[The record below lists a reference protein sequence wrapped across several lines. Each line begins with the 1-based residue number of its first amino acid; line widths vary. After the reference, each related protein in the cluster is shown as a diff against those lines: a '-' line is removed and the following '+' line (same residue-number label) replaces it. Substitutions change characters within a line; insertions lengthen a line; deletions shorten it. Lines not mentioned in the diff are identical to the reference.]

1 MKGTKTMTKYQR
13 AKRRIA
19 RDKELKRIKHKIL
32 YSDND
37 DFDKVMTMQHLCSAL
52 QKCRKGVNWKGTVQ
66 DYTEHAVVEMHHA
79 YSSLHNGKLPN
90 LTSTSRIVLYERG
103 KKREIVPIT
112 IRDRMVQ
119 RVLCDYALVP
129 VIKNSL
135 IYDNGASMKDKG
147 VEFTRQ
153 RLNMHLQKAVKKYGT
168 EFYVLTF
175 DFKGFFDSIPH
186 RICLDTLKDNFND
199 RYIQGLTMAVI
210 KSYEKATIHC
220 ISDEDLRN
228 TKLRALNNNQS
239 KGICI
244 GSQVSQIMALAA
256 PNKLDHFLKD
266 QCGVKP
272 YIRYMDDG
280 IVISDSKVFLQ
291 NLLKKMKEICDK
303 LGLTFNAKKTRVV
316 KASKGFVFMKV
327 RYRITSTGKIV
338 RTLTRAG
345 IVRMRRKLKKFSK
358 MLDNGKILLDD
369 VYNSM
374 QSWIAHAKVASS
386 YRTKRSMLKLYNQ
399 LFNGYRITK
408 KWEHIQNNISSDYL
422 LSDEWEDFRWSCY
435 AA

>member
-1 MKGTKTMTKYQR
+1 M
-13 AKRRIA
+13 
-19 RDKELKRIKHKIL
+19 
-32 YSDND
+32 
-37 DFDKVMTMQHLCSAL
+37 
-52 QKCRKGVNWKGTVQ
+52 
-66 DYTEHAVVEMHHA
+66 
-79 YSSLHNGKLPN
+79 HNGKLPN

-112 IRDRMVQ
+112 IRDRMMQ
-119 RVLCDYALVP
+119 RVLCDHALVP
-129 VIKNSL
+129 VLKNRL

-153 RLNMHLQKAVKKYGT
+153 RLNMHLQKAVKEYGS

-186 RICLDTLKDNFND
+186 RTCLNVLKDSFND

-220 ISDEDLRN
+220 ISDEELRN
-228 TKLRALNNNQS
+228 KRLRVLNNNQS
-239 KGICI
+239 KGICL

-266 QCGVKP
+266 QSGVKP

-291 NLLKKMKEICDK
+291 SLLEKMKEICDK
-303 LGLTFNAKKTRVV
+303 LGLTFNTKKTRIV
-316 KASKGFVFMKV
+316 KASRGFVFMKV
-327 RYRITSTGKIV
+327 RYRVTPTGRIV

-345 IVRMRRKLKKFSK
+345 IVRMRRKLKKFRK
-358 MLDNGKILLDD
+358 MVDNGKISLDD

-374 QSWIAHAKVASS
+374 QSWLAHADVALS

-408 KWEHIQNNISSDYL
+408 KWEHMKGGKNGEL
-422 LSDEWEDFRWSCY
+422 LQTDRWGDLRWDCN

>member
-1 MKGTKTMTKYQR
+1 MTKYQW

-19 RDKELKRIKHKIL
+19 RDKEAKRIKHKVL
-32 YSDND
+32 YSEND
-37 DFDKVMTMQHLCSAL
+37 DFSKVMTMQHLCSAL

-66 DYTEHAVVEMHHA
+66 DYTEHAIVEMHHA

-112 IRDRMVQ
+112 IRDRMMQ
-119 RVLCDYALVP
+119 RVLCDHALVP
-129 VIKNSL
+129 VLKNRL

-153 RLNMHLQKAVKKYGT
+153 RLNLHLQKAVKEYGS

-186 RICLDTLKDNFND
+186 RTCLDVLKDSFND

-220 ISDEDLRN
+220 ISDEELRN
-228 TKLRALNNNQS
+228 KRLRILNNNQS
-239 KGICI
+239 KGICL

-291 NLLKKMKEICDK
+291 NLLEKMKEICDK
-303 LGLTFNAKKTRVV
+303 LGLTFNTKKTRIV
-316 KASKGFVFMKV
+316 KASRGFVFMKV
-327 RYRITSTGKIV
+327 RYRVTPTGKIV

-345 IVRMRRKLKKFSK
+345 IVRMRRKLKKFRK
-358 MLDNGKILLDD
+358 MVDNGKISLDD

-374 QSWIAHAKVASS
+374 QSWLAHADVALS
-386 YRTKRSMLKLYNQ
+386 YHTKRSMLKLYNQ

-408 KWEHIQNNISSDYL
+408 KWEHMKGGKNGEL
-422 LSDEWEDFRWSCY
+422 LQTDRWGDLRWDCD

>member
-1 MKGTKTMTKYQR
+1 MTKYQR

-19 RDKELKRIKHKIL
+19 RDKKAKLEKHKAL
-32 YSDND
+32 YKDND
-37 DFDKVMTMQHLCSAL
+37 NFQSVMTMQNMCNAL

-66 DYTEHAVVEMHHA
+66 DYTEHAIVEMYNAH
-79 YSSLHNGKLPN
+79 SSLRSGKLPN

-112 IRDRMVQ
+112 IRDRMTQ
-119 RVLCDYALVP
+119 RVLCDHALVP
-129 VIKNSL
+129 VLKNKL

-153 RLNMHLQKAVKKYGT
+153 RLNLHFRQAIKEYGA
-168 EFYVLTF
+168 EFYALTF

-186 RICLDTLKDNFND
+186 RTCLNVLSDSFID
-199 RYIQGLTMAVI
+199 RYIQGLTMAIV

-220 ISDEDLRN
+220 IKDESLREE
-228 TKLRALNNNQS
+228 KLRTLNGNRS
-239 KGICI
+239 KGICL

-256 PNKLDHFLKD
+256 PNKLDHFIKD
-266 QCGVKP
+266 MCGIKH

-280 IVISDSKVFLQ
+280 IIFSDSKSFLHD
-291 NLLKKMKEICDK
+291 LLERMKEICDN
-303 LGLTFNAKKTRVV
+303 LGLTFNVKKTRIV
-316 KASKGFVFMKV
+316 KVSRGFVFMKV
-327 RYRITSTGKIV
+327 RYRVTSTGKIV

-345 IVRMRRKLKKFSK
+345 IVRMRRKLKKFRR
-358 MLDNGKILLDD
+358 LVDDGRITLDD

-374 QSWIAHAKVASS
+374 QSWLAHSKVALS
-386 YRTKRSMLKLYNQ
+386 YHTKRSMLKLYNQ
-399 LFNGYRITK
+399 LFDGYRITK
-408 KWEHIQNNISSDYL
+408 KWEHMKGGKNGEL
-422 LSDEWEDFRWSCY
+422 LQADKWRDFRWDCI

>member
-66 DYTEHAVVEMHHA
+66 DYTEHAIVEMHHA

-153 RLNMHLQKAVKKYGT
+153 RLNMHLQKAVKKIWNGI
-168 EFYVLTF
+168 LCP
-175 DFKGFFDSIPH
+175 DF
-186 RICLDTLKDNFND
+186 
-199 RYIQGLTMAVI
+199 
-210 KSYEKATIHC
+210 
-220 ISDEDLRN
+220 
-228 TKLRALNNNQS
+228 
-239 KGICI
+239 
-244 GSQVSQIMALAA
+244 
-256 PNKLDHFLKD
+256 
-266 QCGVKP
+266 
-272 YIRYMDDG
+272 
-280 IVISDSKVFLQ
+280 
-291 NLLKKMKEICDK
+291 
-303 LGLTFNAKKTRVV
+303 
-316 KASKGFVFMKV
+316 
-327 RYRITSTGKIV
+327 
-338 RTLTRAG
+338 
-345 IVRMRRKLKKFSK
+345 
-358 MLDNGKILLDD
+358 
-369 VYNSM
+369 
-374 QSWIAHAKVASS
+374 
-386 YRTKRSMLKLYNQ
+386 
-399 LFNGYRITK
+399 
-408 KWEHIQNNISSDYL
+408 
-422 LSDEWEDFRWSCY
+422 
-435 AA
+435 